1 MPSYREWVAAFRDL
15 GLGPHSRVL
24 IHASLPPF
32 APDVGGPQALLGVLT
47 ATCEIVVAPAFTLR
61 TLVTPPFG
69 PAFNGMRYGEPRA
82 NEEAEFFHADL
93 ATDPLI
99 ADLAEPM
106 RRQPAAGRSEH
117 PALSFCGIRAKQAL
131 AAQSLEEPLGPVR
144 WLAEADADVLL
155 IGADHRRNVG
165 LHHAER
171 VSGRKQFVRW
181 ALTEQ
186 GIVACPQFPG
196 CSDGFNVIGS
206 RLGGIVRQTALSGQ
220 TISAIPL
227 RDLIHVASG
236 WIREDPRALLC
247 ERPGCE
253 RCADVRQSV
262 RAGAG
267 TR

>member
-1 MPSYREWVAAFRDL
+1 V
-15 GLGPHSRVL
+15 
-24 IHASLPPF
+24 HASLPSF
-32 APDVGGPQALLGVLT
+32 APDVGGPQALLGALT
-47 ATCEIVVAPAFTLR
+47 ATCEIIVAPSFTMR

-69 PAFNGMRYGEPRA
+69 PPYNGLRYEAANA

-93 ATDPLI
+93 PTDPLY

-106 RRQPAAGRSEH
+106 RHLPQAERSLH
-117 PALSFCGIRAKQAL
+117 PALSFCGVRAGQAL

-144 WLAEADADVLL
+144 WMAEADADVLL

-171 VSGRKQFVRW
+171 VAGRKPFVRW

-186 GIVACPQFPG
+186 GVVVCPQFPG
-196 CSDGFNVIGS
+196 CSDGFNAVAT
-206 RLGGIVRQTALSGQ
+206 RLGGIARQANVTGHEIL
-220 TISAIPL
+220 AIPL
-227 RDLIHVASG
+227 RDLIHVAVG

-247 ERPGCE
+247 DRPACE
-253 RCADVRQSV
+253 RCSDVRQSV

-267 TR
+267 AR